1 MYHFTQEQILAQM
14 GEGSTLSG
22 LPTPAWPIPQF
33 SGKELDPSPEAMR
46 VRMRAPKGPL
56 APVLSARL
64 GTDDVFDSEFN
75 EEADIPALRRVAAYS
90 VPSLL
95 GAEFEVESLQEIPV
109 QVKALLARA
118 LPGIDWWVADN
129 WSGPFMKYGFLHG
142 SLPAPP
148 NEATGEP
155 MALELFGK
163 AVNILEPGS
172 PAWSAARKRWILS
185 GGLDYFEPPRVL
197 FPTKVQISVAT
208 YSNVR
213 YPGHDV
219 PFYG

>member
-1 MYHFTQEQILAQM
+1 
-14 GEGSTLSG
+14 
-22 LPTPAWPIPQF
+22 
-33 SGKELDPSPEAMR
+33 
-46 VRMRAPKGPL
+46 MRAPKGLL
-56 APVLSARL
+56 APALSARL

-118 LPGIDWWVADN
+118 LPGIDWWVPN
-129 WSGPFMKYGFLHG
+129 GWSGPFLKYGFLHE
-142 SLPAPP
+142 SIPAPP

-163 AVNILEPGS
+163 AANGIEPGS

-185 GGLDYFEPPRVL
+185 GGLEHLEPRPVR

-208 YSNVR
+208 YANVR

-219 PFYG
+219 QFYA